1 MIKNMVK
8 YFIIFCCAIML
19 LVLVIGGFVIKKF
32 KESEPYKVAV
42 KDAYSNPKI
51 AGEIGKVN
59 GIGYMVAG
67 EISKA
72 SADLTFTVQGEKS
85 DLKVYY
91 LLAKTSDGNWIIKEL
106 SW

>member
-1 MIKNMVK
+1 MAK
-8 YFIIFCCAIML
+8 YFIVFCCAIML
-19 LVLVIGGFVIKKF
+19 LVFIIGGFVIRNF

-42 KDAYSNPKI
+42 KDAYINPKI
-51 AGEIGKVN
+51 ETEIGKVK

-67 EISKA
+67 EISKT
-72 SADLTFTVQGEKS
+72 SADLTFTVQGEKR

-91 LLAKTSDGNWIIKEL
+91 VLSKTSNGNWIIKEV